1 MLNSKL
7 KCLKK
12 EISFLE
18 LQIVEKIENYL
29 KNLDIEVNIIE
40 CKRTD
45 HQNTFKKSKKIEVH
59 FLDKCL
65 TLNSGNRK
73 IHYRDTSIEPS
84 EVEISE
90 EFYTKLS
97 IHVEMRQTIL
107 KMENKLDNLKRILV
121 EELKKENS

>member
-1 MLNSKL
+1 M

-18 LQIVEKIENYL
+18 LQIVEKIEDYL

-45 HQNTFKKSKKIEVH
+45 QQNAFKKSKKIEVH

-65 TLNSGNRK
+65 TLNSGSRK
-73 IHYRDTSIEPS
+73 IYYRDTSIEPS
-84 EVEISE
+84 EIEISE
-90 EFYTKLS
+90 EFYTKIS
-97 IHVEMRQTIL
+97 IQVEMRQTIL
-107 KMENKLDNLKRILV
+107 RMENKLENLKKILV
-121 EELKKENS
+121 EELKKESS